1 MIRYSTEANS
11 PVVELMVEG
20 VVTNADLAANMDRLR
35 QDLEQNGKTRLI
47 EIISNFHGM
56 EPAAFWTDLTR
67 APALAS
73 KLTRVAVVADKAW
86 MRAMTGVA
94 PLFTRAEV
102 KAFAPEQLGEA
113 RSWIAAP

>member
-11 PVVELMVEG
+11 PVIELAVEG
-20 VVTNADLAANMDRLR
+20 SISNADLTASMDRLR
-35 QDLEQNGKTRLI
+35 EDLEQNGKTRLI

-56 EPAAFWTDLTR
+56 EPAAFWTDLTQ
-67 APALAS
+67 APALAR
-73 KLTRVAVVADKAW
+73 KITRVAVVADQAW

-102 KAFAPEQLGEA
+102 KAFTPEQLGEA